1 MSSYM
6 DKVKVWVR
14 WDEEFY
20 CIIIEE
26 DASVLE
32 AAQALYRKGLG
43 VACEISGNHVID
55 SETGE
60 ILPYSV
66 D

>member
-1 MSSYM
+1 MRVFVVQEGHAYHM
-6 DKVKVWVR
+6 HVDK
-14 WDEEFY
+14 DSH
-20 CIIIEE
+20 I
-26 DASVLE
+26 LE
-32 AAQALYRKGLG
+32 AVALIYGEGLG
-43 VACEISGNHVID
+43 VPCEISGNHVID